1 MQQLNITISYVRVL
15 NPLTINIFNF
25 KYYKTG
31 VCVRLMTLGKWSKQS
46 RKTSPLIDII
56 EWWSGH
62 FHSQGYCRSNV
73 VNRLYP
79 RLGIQVKSQ
88 SFQTVTYWLLASC
101 FLLQSVQKWMILS
114 FIHTHYIHV
123 NSLILQ
129 MSRSCV
135 LYLDAG
141 FAEALVTSQ
150 QPGRY
155 QIQVAS
161 LSQNKLLLKY

>member
-79 RLGIQVKSQ
+79 RLGIQVKNP

-135 LYLDAG
+135 LYLDA
-141 FAEALVTSQ
+141 EALVTSQ

-161 LSQNKLLLKY
+161 LSQNKLLLNY